1 MIFSNGRPLFLSWE
15 LLFILIIWTNETGYL
30 DSPYFGQ
37 GSLVTLHK
45 EWSGTLP
52 GVFLYYPSRR
62 QSPVPL
68 RVFLDF
74 VKKWRKRPMSRQGG
88 LQLACYV
95 R

>member
-62 QSPVPL
+62 
-68 RVFLDF
+68 
-74 VKKWRKRPMSRQGG
+74 
-88 LQLACYV
+88 
-95 R
+95 